1 MTYRGAVLPCAT
13 PIDEGSALV
22 FVERFQQEPIT
33 EIKFYGRPDCSPEQI
48 KEWEEAGYIPI
59 DIGPEVGNMKSA
71 SEIVATE
78 RFGCNENDRTPGE
91 NRVLDLL
98 ARNNATGYLG
108 RFHMNMSE
116 LVRASYELS
125 GREHIE
131 VINRLK
137 DVICAFIE
145 TEDKKADNAPHG
157 RSDSDLQ
164 QELPNLF
171 EATRKCQCGPLT
183 LGRYLRDLWRLER
196 PVEEIREKVSFWL
209 ETWERLREETAK
221 ARREWPQVEKTEFIV
236 SEGLTGVAIETASR
250 LVSKVGATTVGVL
263 INRNPVTGQTVVKTK
278 RLNLELL
285 NRELNRLEPG
295 RWYYHKNSGHLIN
308 GGPMHPE
315 VEPTGLSIRQ
325 LVDLIKQFP
334 PK

>member
-1 MTYRGAVLPCAT
+1 VTYRGAVLPCAT

-22 FVERFQQEPIT
+22 FAERFQQEPIT

-59 DIGPEVGNMKSA
+59 DIGPEVSNVKSA
-71 SEIVATE
+71 SEAVAAG
-78 RFGCNENDRTPGE
+78 RFGFNEDNRTPGE

-108 RFHMNMSE
+108 HFHMNMAE
-116 LVRASYELS
+116 LVRASYEFS
-125 GREHIE
+125 GREHLE

-137 DVICAFIE
+137 DVICVFID
-145 TEDKKADNAPHG
+145 TEDRKADNAPYG

-164 QELPNLF
+164 QELPDLL
-171 EATRKCQCGPLT
+171 EATRKCQFGPLT
-183 LGRYLRDLWRLER
+183 LGRYLRDLWRFDR
-196 PVEEIREKVSFWL
+196 PVEEIREKVGFWL
-209 ETWERLREETAK
+209 HTWERLREETDR
-221 ARREWPQVEKTEFIV
+221 ARQEWPQVEKIEFTV
-236 SEGLTGVAIETASR
+236 SEIITGIAIETSSR
-250 LVSKVGATTVGVL
+250 LVSKVGAMTVGVL

-278 RLNLELL
+278 RLNLETLSQ
-285 NRELNRLEPG
+285 ELNRLEPG

-315 VEPTGLSIRQ
+315 VEPTGLAIRQ
-325 LVDLIKQFP
+325 LVDLVKQFP